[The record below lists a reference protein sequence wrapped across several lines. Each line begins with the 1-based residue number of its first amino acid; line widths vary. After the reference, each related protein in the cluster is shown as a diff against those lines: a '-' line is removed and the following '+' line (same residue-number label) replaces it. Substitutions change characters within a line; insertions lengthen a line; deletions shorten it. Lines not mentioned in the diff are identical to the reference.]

1 MEMEWKWV
9 INKQDS
15 KVLALPFTTHKPHPK
30 EYGVAKE
37 IKTKMSHWEQLGE
50 KFQMI
55 RQYKDQS
62 DLYIN
67 SRTFAVSTLPVPREF
82 KGTLMRFIDVKV
94 AWTSREQI
102 IPNPP
107 RTPTAVGY
115 NSSKYGKTHVLFEMG
130 VMRKVWR
137 DITSW
142 GRRARF
148 WGVKWGIKVRSSYL
162 WRSIFPRLLGS
173 GGEEFFCALAI
184 VGQAVVLTV
193 RDGSEEKHSQFLC

>member
-1 MEMEWKWV
+1 MLITKYIESWTRQHKCIPSCLDWVQMIKLSLVVPRDAKAGHVLKLSWVNVRFHMEMEWKWV

-30 EYGVAKE
+30 EYGVGKE

-142 GRRARF
+142 GEGQDF
-148 WGVKWGIKVRSSYL
+148 GV
-162 WRSIFPRLLGS
+162 
-173 GGEEFFCALAI
+173 
-184 VGQAVVLTV
+184 
-193 RDGSEEKHSQFLC
+193 